1 MVGGGKDAF
10 IGGVHR
16 IALRLDG
23 YYELVAGSFSS
34 NFDNSKETGKDLGLA
49 EDRIYKTYQEMAE
62 KESSRS
68 DAIDVV
74 AIVTPNHLHV
84 PIAKIFAEKGIHII
98 CDKPLALSSKEAISL
113 KNIVESK
120 KLIFALT
127 HNYTGYPMVRHARSL
142 IQKGDLGS
150 IRVIQAEYPQDWL
163 TTKAEDSGLKQAE
176 WRTDPKRSGGGGC
189 IGDIGTHA
197 FNLIRFI
204 TGLEIEELS
213 ADIHTFVKG
222 RLLDDNAQIMLRFKG
237 GAKGALW
244 SSQVAVGNENN
255 LKIRIYGENGGIE
268 WRQEDPNYLYYTE
281 FGHPTQ
287 RVTRGSGNV
296 SKEAKDVTR
305 IPPGHPEGYL
315 EGFANIYNDVYK
327 KLYAQI
333 NNQNYDDSNDCYP
346 TINDGVEGMRFIETV
361 LESSNPGKVIQPFKS
376 KRYFCSS
383 LMGTTG
389 WSSPFVVGRNCLCI
403 SYSLHKNN

>member
-1 MVGGGKDAF
+1 MDRKIRIGMVGGGKDAF

-23 YYELVAGSFSS
+23 NYELVAGSFSS

-49 EDRIYKTYQEMAE
+49 EDRIYETYQEMAE
-62 KESSRS
+62 KESARS
-68 DAIDVV
+68 DGIHVV

-84 PIAKIFAEKGIHII
+84 PIAKIFAEKSIHII
-98 CDKPLALSSKEAISL
+98 CDKPLALSSREAIEL
-113 KNIVESK
+113 KNIVENK
-120 KLIFALT
+120 KIIFALT

-142 IQKGDLGS
+142 IQKSDLGS
-150 IRVIQAEYPQDWL
+150 IRVVQAEYPQDWL

-176 WRTDPKRSGGGGC
+176 WRTDPKRSGDGGC

-204 TGLEIEELS
+204 TGLEVDELS

-237 GAKGALW
+237 GAKGAIW

-255 LKIRIYGENGGIE
+255 LKIRVFGENAGLE
-268 WRQEDPNYLYYTE
+268 WRQEDPNYLYYTK

-287 RVTRGSGNV
+287 KITRGSG
-296 SKEAKDVTR
+296 SASEEANNVTR

-315 EGFANIYNDVYK
+315 EGFANIYSDVYK
-327 KLYAQI
+327 RLFAQT
-333 NNQNYDDSNDCYP
+333 NKQNYDQSNDCYP
-346 TINDGVEGMRFIETV
+346 TIYDGIEGMEFIETV
-361 LESSNPGKVIQPFKS
+361 LKSSNNNSKWVQFNFK
-376 KRYFCSS
+376 
-383 LMGTTG
+383 
-389 WSSPFVVGRNCLCI
+389 
-403 SYSLHKNN
+403 

>member
-1 MVGGGKDAF
+1 MDRRMRIGMVGGGKDAF

-23 YYELVAGSFSS
+23 NYELVAGSFSS

-49 EDRIYKTYQEMAE
+49 EDRIYETYQEMAE
-62 KESSRS
+62 KESARS
-68 DAIDVV
+68 DGIHVV

-98 CDKPLALSSKEAISL
+98 CDKPLALSSEEAIEL
-113 KNIVESK
+113 KNIVENNK
-120 KLIFALT
+120 TIFALT

-142 IQKGDLGS
+142 IQKNDLGS
-150 IRVIQAEYPQDWL
+150 IRVVQAEYPQDWL

-176 WRTDPKRSGGGGC
+176 WRTDPKRSGNGGC

-204 TGLEIEELS
+204 TGLEVDELS

-237 GAKGALW
+237 GAKGAIW

-255 LKIRIYGENGGIE
+255 LKIRVFGENGGLE
-268 WRQEDPNYLYYTE
+268 WRQEDPNYLYYTK

-287 RVTRGSGNV
+287 KITRGSG
-296 SKEAKDVTR
+296 SASEEANNVTR

-315 EGFANIYNDVYK
+315 EGFANIYSDVYK
-327 KLYAQI
+327 RLFAQTNI
-333 NNQNYDDSNDCYP
+333 QNYDQSNDCYP
-346 TINDGVEGMRFIETV
+346 TIYDGVEGMRFIETV
-361 LESSNPGKVIQPFKS
+361 LESNNNNSKWIPFNFK
-376 KRYFCSS
+376 
-383 LMGTTG
+383 
-389 WSSPFVVGRNCLCI
+389 
-403 SYSLHKNN
+403 

>member
-1 MVGGGKDAF
+1 MDRKIRIGMVGGGKNAF

-62 KESSRS
+62 KESARS
-68 DAIDVV
+68 DGIDVV

-98 CDKPLALSSKEAISL
+98 CDKPLAFSSEEAISL

-176 WRTDPKRSGGGGC
+176 WRTDPKRSGDGGC

-204 TGLEIEELS
+204 TGLEVDELS

-237 GAKGALW
+237 GAKGAIW

-255 LKIRIYGENGGIE
+255 LKIRVFGENGGLE
-268 WRQEDPNYLYYTE
+268 WRQEDPNYLYYTK

-287 RVTRGSGNV
+287 RVTRGSA
-296 SKEAKDVTR
+296 SASEEANNVTR
-305 IPPGHPEGYL
+305 VPPGHPEGYL
-315 EGFANIYNDVYK
+315 EGFANIYSDVCK
-327 KLYAQI
+327 SLFAQI
-333 NNQNYDDSNDCYP
+333 NNQNYDQSNDCYP
-346 TINDGVEGMRFIETV
+346 TIYDGVEGMRFIETV
-361 LESSNPGKVIQPFKS
+361 LESS
-376 KRYFCSS
+376 
-383 LMGTTG
+383 
-389 WSSPFVVGRNCLCI
+389 
-403 SYSLHKNN
+403 KNNSKWVRFDFK

>member
-1 MVGGGKDAF
+1 MDRRMRIGMVGGGKDAF

-23 YYELVAGSFSS
+23 NYELVAGSFSS

-49 EDRIYKTYQEMAE
+49 ENRIYETYQEMAE
-62 KESSRS
+62 KESARS
-68 DAIDVV
+68 DGIHVV

-98 CDKPLALSSKEAISL
+98 CDKPLALSSEEAIEL
-113 KNIVESK
+113 KNIVENNK
-120 KLIFALT
+120 IIFALT

-142 IQKGDLGS
+142 IQKNDLGS
-150 IRVIQAEYPQDWL
+150 IRVVQAEYPQDWL

-176 WRTDPKRSGGGGC
+176 WRTDPKRSGDGGC

-204 TGLEIEELS
+204 TGLEIDELS

-237 GAKGALW
+237 GAKGAIW

-255 LKIRIYGENGGIE
+255 LKIRVFGENGGLE
-268 WRQEDPNYLYYTE
+268 WRQEDPNYLYYTK

-287 RVTRGSGNV
+287 KITRGSG
-296 SKEAKDVTR
+296 SASEEANNVTR

-315 EGFANIYNDVYK
+315 EGFANIYSDVYK
-327 KLYAQI
+327 RLFAQT
-333 NNQNYDDSNDCYP
+333 NKQNYDQSNDCYP
-346 TINDGVEGMRFIETV
+346 TIYDGVEGMRFIETV
-361 LESSNPGKVIQPFKS
+361 LESNNNNSKWIPFNFK
-376 KRYFCSS
+376 
-383 LMGTTG
+383 
-389 WSSPFVVGRNCLCI
+389 
-403 SYSLHKNN
+403 

>member
-1 MVGGGKDAF
+1 MERKIRIGMVGGGKDAF

-346 TINDGVEGMRFIETV
+346 TINDGVEGMRFIETA
-361 LESSNPGKVIQPFKS
+361 LESS
-376 KRYFCSS
+376 
-383 LMGTTG
+383 
-389 WSSPFVVGRNCLCI
+389 
-403 SYSLHKNN
+403 KNNGKWIRFNSK

>member
-1 MVGGGKDAF
+1 MDRKIRIGMVGGGRDAF

-23 YYELVAGSFSS
+23 NYELVAGSFSS

-49 EDRIYKTYQEMAE
+49 EDRIYETYQEMAE
-62 KESSRS
+62 KESARS
-68 DAIDVV
+68 DGIHVV

-98 CDKPLALSSKEAISL
+98 CDKPLALSSREAIEL
-113 KNIVESK
+113 KNIVENK
-120 KLIFALT
+120 KIIFALT

-142 IQKGDLGS
+142 IQKNDLGS

-176 WRTDPKRSGGGGC
+176 WRTDPKRSGDGGC

-204 TGLEIEELS
+204 TGLEVDELS

-237 GAKGALW
+237 GAKGAIW

-255 LKIRIYGENGGIE
+255 LKIRVYGENGGLE
-268 WRQEDPNYLYYTE
+268 WRQEDPNYLYYTK

-287 RVTRGSGNV
+287 KITRGSG
-296 SKEAKDVTR
+296 SASEEANDVTR

-315 EGFANIYNDVYK
+315 EGFANIYSDVYK
-327 KLYAQI
+327 RLFAQT
-333 NNQNYDDSNDCYP
+333 NKQNYDQSNDCYP
-346 TINDGVEGMRFIETV
+346 TIYDGVEGMRFIETV
-361 LESSNPGKVIQPFKS
+361 LKSNNSNS
-376 KRYFCSS
+376 KWVQFN
-383 LMGTTG
+383 L
-389 WSSPFVVGRNCLCI
+389 
-403 SYSLHKNN
+403 K

>member
-1 MVGGGKDAF
+1 MGREIRIGMVGGGKDAF

-34 NFDNSKETGKDLGLA
+34 NFDNSKETGKNLGLA

-62 KESSRS
+62 KESTRS
-68 DAIDVV
+68 DGIDVV

-84 PIAKIFAEKGIHII
+84 PIAKIFADKGIHII
-98 CDKPLALSSKEAISL
+98 CDKPLALSSEEAIDL

-176 WRTDPKRSGGGGC
+176 WRTDPKRAGGGGC

-204 TGLEIEELS
+204 TGLEVDELS

-222 RLLDDNAQIMLRFKG
+222 RLLDDNAQIMLRFKD
-237 GAKGALW
+237 GAKGAIW

-255 LKIRIYGENGGIE
+255 LKIRVYGEKGGIE
-268 WRQEDPNYLYYTE
+268 WKQEDPNYLYYSK
-281 FGHPTQ
+281 FGYPTQ
-287 RVTRGSGNV
+287 RVTRGSE
-296 SKEAKDVTR
+296 SASEEAKDITR

-315 EGFANIYNDVYK
+315 EGFANIYSDVYK
-327 KLYAQI
+327 DLFAYI
-333 NNQNYDDSNDCYP
+333 NNQKYDQSNNCYP
-346 TINDGVEGMRFIETV
+346 TIYDGVEGMRFIETV
-361 LESSNPGKVIQPFKS
+361 LKSS
-376 KRYFCSS
+376 
-383 LMGTTG
+383 
-389 WSSPFVVGRNCLCI
+389 
-403 SYSLHKNN
+403 KNNSKWVQFSSK

>member
-1 MVGGGKDAF
+1 MDRKIRIGMVGGGKNAF

-49 EDRIYKTYQEMAE
+49 EDRIYETYHEMAE
-62 KESSRS
+62 KESARS
-68 DAIDVV
+68 DGIDVV
-74 AIVTPNHLHV
+74 AIVTPNHLHI

-98 CDKPLALSSKEAISL
+98 CDKPLALSSEEAINL

-204 TGLEIEELS
+204 TGLEVDELS

-237 GAKGALW
+237 GAKGAIW

-255 LKIRIYGENGGIE
+255 LKIRVFGENGGLE
-268 WRQEDPNYLYYTE
+268 WRQEDPNYLYYTK

-287 RVTRGSGNV
+287 RVTRGSD
-296 SKEAKDVTR
+296 SASEEANNVTR
-305 IPPGHPEGYL
+305 VPPGHPEGYL
-315 EGFANIYNDVYK
+315 EGFANIYSDVCK
-327 KLYAQI
+327 SLFAQI
-333 NNQNYDDSNDCYP
+333 NNQNYDQSNDCYP

-361 LESSNPGKVIQPFKS
+361 LESS
-376 KRYFCSS
+376 
-383 LMGTTG
+383 
-389 WSSPFVVGRNCLCI
+389 
-403 SYSLHKNN
+403 KNNSKWVRFNFSMPNSIIKR

>member
-1 MVGGGKDAF
+1 MDRKIRIGMVGGGKDAF

-23 YYELVAGSFSS
+23 NYELVAGSFSS
-34 NFDNSKETGKDLGLA
+34 NFNNSKDTGKDLGLA

-62 KESSRS
+62 KESARS
-68 DAIDVV
+68 DGIHVV

-98 CDKPLALSSKEAISL
+98 CDKPLALSSEEAIEL
-113 KNIVESK
+113 KNIVENNEI
-120 KLIFALT
+120 IFALT

-142 IQKGDLGS
+142 IKKNELGS
-150 IRVIQAEYPQDWL
+150 LRVIQAEYPQDWL
-163 TTKAEDSGLKQAE
+163 TTKVEDSGLKQAE

-204 TGLEIEELS
+204 TGLKVDELS

-237 GAKGALW
+237 GAKGTIW

-255 LKIRIYGENGGIE
+255 LKIRIFGENGGLE
-268 WRQEDPNYLYYTE
+268 WRQEDPNYLYHTK

-287 RVTRGSGNV
+287 KITRGSN
-296 SKEAKDVTR
+296 SASEEANNVTR

-315 EGFANIYNDVYK
+315 EGFANIYSDVYK
-327 KLYAQI
+327 RLFAQT
-333 NNQNYDDSNDCYP
+333 NNQNYDQSNDCYP
-346 TINDGVEGMRFIETV
+346 TIYDGIEGMEFIETV
-361 LESSNPGKVIQPFKS
+361 LESSNNNSKWTPFNFK
-376 KRYFCSS
+376 
-383 LMGTTG
+383 
-389 WSSPFVVGRNCLCI
+389 
-403 SYSLHKNN
+403 

>member
-1 MVGGGKDAF
+1 MDRRMRIGMVGGGKDAF

-23 YYELVAGSFSS
+23 NYELVAGSFSS

-49 EDRIYKTYQEMAE
+49 EDRIYETYQEMAE
-62 KESSRS
+62 KESARS
-68 DAIDVV
+68 DGINVV

-84 PIAKIFAEKGIHII
+84 PVAKIFAEKGIHII
-98 CDKPLALSSKEAISL
+98 CDKPLALSSREAIEL
-113 KNIVESK
+113 KNIVENK
-120 KLIFALT
+120 KIIFALT

-142 IQKGDLGS
+142 IQKSDLGS
-150 IRVIQAEYPQDWL
+150 IRVVQAEYPQDWL

-176 WRTDPKRSGGGGC
+176 WRTDPKRSGDGGC

-204 TGLEIEELS
+204 TGLEVDELS

-237 GAKGALW
+237 GAKGAIW

-255 LKIRIYGENGGIE
+255 LKIRVFGENGGLE
-268 WRQEDPNYLYYTE
+268 WRQEDPNYLYYTK

-287 RVTRGSGNV
+287 KITRGSG
-296 SKEAKDVTR
+296 SASEEANDVTR

-315 EGFANIYNDVYK
+315 EGFANIYSDVYK
-327 KLYAQI
+327 RLFAQT
-333 NNQNYDDSNDCYP
+333 NKQNYDQSNDCYP
-346 TINDGVEGMRFIETV
+346 TIYDGVEGMRFIETV
-361 LESSNPGKVIQPFKS
+361 LESNNNNSKWIQFNFK
-376 KRYFCSS
+376 
-383 LMGTTG
+383 
-389 WSSPFVVGRNCLCI
+389 
-403 SYSLHKNN
+403 

>member
-1 MVGGGKDAF
+1 MDRKIRIGMVGGGKDAF

-23 YYELVAGSFSS
+23 NYELVAGSFSS
-34 NFDNSKETGKDLGLA
+34 NFNNSKETGKDLGLA

-62 KESSRS
+62 KESARS
-68 DAIDVV
+68 DGIHVV

-98 CDKPLALSSKEAISL
+98 CDKPLALSSEEAIEL
-113 KNIVESK
+113 KNIVENNEI
-120 KLIFALT
+120 IFALT

-142 IQKGDLGS
+142 IKKNELGS
-150 IRVIQAEYPQDWL
+150 LRVIQAEYPQDWL
-163 TTKAEDSGLKQAE
+163 TTKVEDSGLKQAE

-204 TGLEIEELS
+204 TGLEVDELS

-222 RLLDDNAQIMLRFKG
+222 RLVDDNAQIMLRFKG
-237 GAKGALW
+237 GAKGTIW

-255 LKIRIYGENGGIE
+255 LKIRIFGENGGLE
-268 WRQEDPNYLYYTE
+268 WRQEDPNYLYHTK

-287 RVTRGSGNV
+287 KITRGSN
-296 SKEAKDVTR
+296 SASEEANNVTR

-315 EGFANIYNDVYK
+315 EGFANIYSDVYK
-327 KLYAQI
+327 RLFAQT
-333 NNQNYDDSNDCYP
+333 NNQNYDQSNDCYP
-346 TINDGVEGMRFIETV
+346 TIYDGIEGMEFIETV
-361 LESSNPGKVIQPFKS
+361 LESSNNNSKWVQFNFK
-376 KRYFCSS
+376 KF
-383 LMGTTG
+383 
-389 WSSPFVVGRNCLCI
+389 I
-403 SYSLHKNN
+403 

>member
-1 MVGGGKDAF
+1 MDRRMRIGMVGGGKDAF

-23 YYELVAGSFSS
+23 NYELVAGSFSS

-49 EDRIYKTYQEMAE
+49 EDRIYETYQEMAE
-62 KESSRS
+62 KESARS
-68 DAIDVV
+68 DGIHVV

-98 CDKPLALSSKEAISL
+98 CDKPLALSTKEAIEL
-113 KNIVESK
+113 KNIVENK
-120 KLIFALT
+120 KIIFALT

-142 IQKGDLGS
+142 IQKNDLGS
-150 IRVIQAEYPQDWL
+150 IRVVQAEYPQDWL

-176 WRTDPKRSGGGGC
+176 WRTDPKRSGDGGC

-204 TGLEIEELS
+204 TGLEVDELS

-237 GAKGALW
+237 GAKGAIW

-255 LKIRIYGENGGIE
+255 LKIRVFGENGGLE
-268 WRQEDPNYLYYTE
+268 WRQEDPNYLYYTK

-287 RVTRGSGNV
+287 KITRGSG
-296 SKEAKDVTR
+296 SASEEANDVTR

-315 EGFANIYNDVYK
+315 EGFANIYSDVYK
-327 KLYAQI
+327 RLFAQT
-333 NNQNYDDSNDCYP
+333 NKQNYDQSNDCYP
-346 TINDGVEGMRFIETV
+346 TIYDGIEGMRFIETV
-361 LESSNPGKVIQPFKS
+361 LESN
-376 KRYFCSS
+376 
-383 LMGTTG
+383 
-389 WSSPFVVGRNCLCI
+389 
-403 SYSLHKNN
+403 KNNSKWVQFNFK

>member
-1 MVGGGKDAF
+1 MDRRMRIGMVGGGKDAF

-23 YYELVAGSFSS
+23 NYELVAGSFSS

-49 EDRIYKTYQEMAE
+49 EDRIYETYQEMAE
-62 KESSRS
+62 KESARS
-68 DAIDVV
+68 DGIHVV

-98 CDKPLALSSKEAISL
+98 CDKPLALSSEEAIEL
-113 KNIVESK
+113 KNIVENNK
-120 KLIFALT
+120 IIFALT

-142 IQKGDLGS
+142 IQKNDLGS
-150 IRVIQAEYPQDWL
+150 IRVVQAEYPQDWL

-176 WRTDPKRSGGGGC
+176 WRTDPKRSGDGGC

-204 TGLEIEELS
+204 TGLEVDELS

-237 GAKGALW
+237 GAKGAIW

-255 LKIRIYGENGGIE
+255 LKIRVFGENGGLE
-268 WRQEDPNYLYYTE
+268 WRQEDPNYLYYTK
-281 FGHPTQ
+281 FGHPTHKI
-287 RVTRGSGNV
+287 TRGSG
-296 SKEAKDVTR
+296 SASEEANEVTR

-315 EGFANIYNDVYK
+315 EGFANIYSDVYK
-327 KLYAQI
+327 RLFAQT
-333 NNQNYDDSNDCYP
+333 NKQNYDQSNDCYP
-346 TINDGVEGMRFIETV
+346 TIYDGVEGMRFIETV
-361 LESSNPGKVIQPFKS
+361 LESNNNNSKWVEFNFK
-376 KRYFCSS
+376 
-383 LMGTTG
+383 
-389 WSSPFVVGRNCLCI
+389 
-403 SYSLHKNN
+403 

>member
-1 MVGGGKDAF
+1 MERKIRIGMVGGGKDAF

-34 NFDNSKETGKDLGLA
+34 NFDNSKETGKNLGLA

-62 KESSRS
+62 KESARS
-68 DAIDVV
+68 DGIDVV
-74 AIVTPNHLHV
+74 SIVTPNHLHV
-84 PIAKIFAEKGIHII
+84 PIAKIFANKGIHII
-98 CDKPLALSSKEAISL
+98 CDKPLALSSEEAIDL
-113 KNIVESK
+113 KNIVENK

-163 TTKAEDSGLKQAE
+163 TTKVEDNGLKQAE
-176 WRTDPKRSGGGGC
+176 WRTDPKRSGEGGC

-204 TGLEIEELS
+204 TGLEVDELS

-237 GAKGALW
+237 GAKGAIW

-255 LKIRIYGENGGIE
+255 LKIRVFGENGGLE
-268 WRQEDPNYLYYTE
+268 WRQEDPNYLYYTK

-287 RVTRGSGNV
+287 KITRGSG
-296 SKEAKDVTR
+296 SASEEANDVTR

-315 EGFANIYNDVYK
+315 EGFANIYSDVYK
-327 KLYAQI
+327 RLFAQT
-333 NNQNYDDSNDCYP
+333 NKQNYDQSNDCYP
-346 TINDGVEGMRFIETV
+346 TIYDGVEGMRFIETV
-361 LESSNPGKVIQPFKS
+361 LESNNNNSKWVEFNFK
-376 KRYFCSS
+376 
-383 LMGTTG
+383 
-389 WSSPFVVGRNCLCI
+389 
-403 SYSLHKNN
+403 

>member
-1 MVGGGKDAF
+1 MERKIRIGMVGGGKDAF

-34 NFDNSKETGKDLGLA
+34 NFDNSKETGKNLGLS
-49 EDRIYKTYQEMAE
+49 EDRIYETYQEMAE
-62 KESSRS
+62 KESARS
-68 DAIDVV
+68 DGIHVV

-84 PIAKIFAEKGIHII
+84 PIAKIFAEKGMHII
-98 CDKPLALSSKEAISL
+98 CDKPLALSTKEAIEL
-113 KNIVESK
+113 KNIVENK
-120 KLIFALT
+120 KIIFALT

-150 IRVIQAEYPQDWL
+150 IRVVQAEYPQDWL

-176 WRTDPKRSGGGGC
+176 WRTDPKRSGDGGC

-204 TGLEIEELS
+204 TGLEVDELS

-237 GAKGALW
+237 GAKGAIW

-255 LKIRIYGENGGIE
+255 LKIRVFGENGGLE
-268 WRQEDPNYLYYTE
+268 WRQEDPNYLYYTK

-287 RVTRGSGNV
+287 KITRGSG
-296 SKEAKDVTR
+296 SASEEANEVTR

-315 EGFANIYNDVYK
+315 EGFANIYSDVYK
-327 KLYAQI
+327 RLFAQT
-333 NNQNYDDSNDCYP
+333 NNQNYDQSNDCYP
-346 TINDGVEGMRFIETV
+346 TIYDGVEGMRFIETV
-361 LESSNPGKVIQPFKS
+361 LESNNNNSKWVEFNFK
-376 KRYFCSS
+376 
-383 LMGTTG
+383 
-389 WSSPFVVGRNCLCI
+389 
-403 SYSLHKNN
+403 

>member
-1 MVGGGKDAF
+1 MVNRRIRIGMVGGGKDAF

-23 YYELVAGSFSS
+23 NYELVAGSFSS
-34 NFDNSKETGKDLGLA
+34 NFNNSKETGKDLGLA
-49 EDRIYKTYQEMAE
+49 EDRIYETYQEMAE
-62 KESSRS
+62 KESTRS
-68 DAIDVV
+68 DGIHVV

-84 PIAKIFAEKGIHII
+84 PIAKIFAKKGIHII
-98 CDKPLALSSKEAISL
+98 CDKPLALSSEEAIEL
-113 KNIVESK
+113 KNIIENNEI
-120 KLIFALT
+120 IFALT

-142 IQKGDLGS
+142 VQNGDLGS
-150 IRVIQAEYPQDWL
+150 IRVVQAEYPQDWL

-204 TGLEIEELS
+204 TRLEVDELS

-237 GAKGALW
+237 GTRGSIW

-255 LKIRIYGENGGIE
+255 LKIRVFGENGGLE
-268 WRQEDPNYLYYTE
+268 WRQEDPNYLYYTK
-281 FGHPTQ
+281 FGQPTQ
-287 RVTRGSGNV
+287 KITRGSGSANE
-296 SKEAKDVTR
+296 EANDVTR

-315 EGFANIYNDVYK
+315 EGFANIYSDVYK
-327 KLYAQI
+327 RLFAQT
-333 NNQNYDDSNDCYP
+333 NKQNYDQSNDCYP
-346 TINDGVEGMRFIETV
+346 NIYDGVEGMRFIETV
-361 LESSNPGKVIQPFKS
+361 LESNNNNSKWIPFNFK
-376 KRYFCSS
+376 
-383 LMGTTG
+383 
-389 WSSPFVVGRNCLCI
+389 
-403 SYSLHKNN
+403 

>member
-1 MVGGGKDAF
+1 MDRRMRIGMVGGGKDAF

-23 YYELVAGSFSS
+23 NYELVAGSFSS

-49 EDRIYKTYQEMAE
+49 EDRIYETYQEMAE
-62 KESSRS
+62 KESARS
-68 DAIDVV
+68 DGIHVV

-98 CDKPLALSSKEAISL
+98 CDKPLALSSEEAIEL
-113 KNIVESK
+113 KNIVENNK
-120 KLIFALT
+120 IIFALT

-142 IQKGDLGS
+142 IQKNDLGS
-150 IRVIQAEYPQDWL
+150 IRVVQAEYPQDWL

-176 WRTDPKRSGGGGC
+176 WRTDPKRSGDGGC

-204 TGLEIEELS
+204 TGLEVDELS

-237 GAKGALW
+237 GAKGAIW

-255 LKIRIYGENGGIE
+255 LKIRVFGENGGLE
-268 WRQEDPNYLYYTE
+268 WRQEDPNYLYYTK
-281 FGHPTQ
+281 FGHPTHKI
-287 RVTRGSGNV
+287 TRGSG
-296 SKEAKDVTR
+296 SASEEANEVTR

-315 EGFANIYNDVYK
+315 EGFANIYSDVYK
-327 KLYAQI
+327 RLFAQT
-333 NNQNYDDSNDCYP
+333 NNQDYDQSNDCYP
-346 TINDGVEGMRFIETV
+346 TIYDGVEGMRFIETV
-361 LESSNPGKVIQPFKS
+361 LESNNNNSKWVEFNFK
-376 KRYFCSS
+376 
-383 LMGTTG
+383 
-389 WSSPFVVGRNCLCI
+389 
-403 SYSLHKNN
+403 

>member
-1 MVGGGKDAF
+1 MDRRMRIGMVGGGKDAF

-23 YYELVAGSFSS
+23 NYELVAGSFSS

-49 EDRIYKTYQEMAE
+49 EDRIYETYQEMAE
-62 KESSRS
+62 KESARS
-68 DAIDVV
+68 DGIHVV

-84 PIAKIFAEKGIHII
+84 PIAKIFAEKGMHII
-98 CDKPLALSSKEAISL
+98 CDKPLALSTKEAIEL
-113 KNIVESK
+113 KNIVENK
-120 KLIFALT
+120 KIIFALT

-150 IRVIQAEYPQDWL
+150 IRVVQAEYPQDWL

-176 WRTDPKRSGGGGC
+176 WRTDPKRSGDGGC

-204 TGLEIEELS
+204 TGLEVDELS

-237 GAKGALW
+237 GAKGAIW

-255 LKIRIYGENGGIE
+255 LKIRVFGENGGLE
-268 WRQEDPNYLYYTE
+268 WRQEDPNYLYYTK

-287 RVTRGSGNV
+287 KITRGSG
-296 SKEAKDVTR
+296 SASEEANNVTR

-315 EGFANIYNDVYK
+315 EGFANIYSDVYK
-327 KLYAQI
+327 RLFAQT
-333 NNQNYDDSNDCYP
+333 NQQNYDQSNDCYP
-346 TINDGVEGMRFIETV
+346 TIYDGVEGMRFIETV
-361 LESSNPGKVIQPFKS
+361 LESNNNNSKWVEFNFK
-376 KRYFCSS
+376 
-383 LMGTTG
+383 
-389 WSSPFVVGRNCLCI
+389 
-403 SYSLHKNN
+403 

>member
-1 MVGGGKDAF
+1 MDRKIRIGMVGGGKNAF

-49 EDRIYKTYQEMAE
+49 EDRIYETYHEMAE
-62 KESSRS
+62 KESARS
-68 DAIDVV
+68 DGIDVV
-74 AIVTPNHLHV
+74 AIVTPNHLHI

-98 CDKPLALSSKEAISL
+98 CDKPLALSSEEAINL

-204 TGLEIEELS
+204 TGLEVDELS

-237 GAKGALW
+237 GAKGAIW

-255 LKIRIYGENGGIE
+255 LKIRVFGENGGLE
-268 WRQEDPNYLYYTE
+268 WRQEDPNYLYYTK

-287 RVTRGSGNV
+287 RVTRGSD
-296 SKEAKDVTR
+296 SASEEANNVTR
-305 IPPGHPEGYL
+305 VPPGHPEGYL
-315 EGFANIYNDVYK
+315 EGFANIYSDVSK
-327 KLYAQI
+327 SLFAQI
-333 NNQNYDDSNDCYP
+333 NNQNYDQSNDCYP
-346 TINDGVEGMRFIETV
+346 TIYDGVEGMRFIETV
-361 LESSNPGKVIQPFKS
+361 LESS
-376 KRYFCSS
+376 
-383 LMGTTG
+383 
-389 WSSPFVVGRNCLCI
+389 
-403 SYSLHKNN
+403 KNNSKWVRFISK

>member
-1 MVGGGKDAF
+1 MERKIRIGMVGGGKDAF

-327 KLYAQI
+327 KLYAQL

-361 LESSNPGKVIQPFKS
+361 LESS
-376 KRYFCSS
+376 
-383 LMGTTG
+383 
-389 WSSPFVVGRNCLCI
+389 
-403 SYSLHKNN
+403 KNNSKWIRFNSN

>member
-1 MVGGGKDAF
+1 MERKIRIGMVGGGKDAF

-34 NFDNSKETGKDLGLA
+34 NFDNSKETGKNLGLA
-49 EDRIYKTYQEMAE
+49 EDRIYKNYQEMAE
-62 KESSRS
+62 KESARS
-68 DAIDVV
+68 DGIDVV
-74 AIVTPNHLHV
+74 SIVTPNHLHV
-84 PIAKIFAEKGIHII
+84 PIAKIFANKGIHII
-98 CDKPLALSSKEAISL
+98 CDKPLALSSEEAIDL
-113 KNIVESK
+113 KNIVENK

-163 TTKAEDSGLKQAE
+163 TTKVEDNGLKQAE
-176 WRTDPKRSGGGGC
+176 WRTDPKRSGEGGC

-204 TGLEIEELS
+204 TGLEVDELS

-222 RLLDDNAQIMLRFKG
+222 RLLDDNAQIMLRFKK
-237 GAKGALW
+237 GAKGAIW

-255 LKIRIYGENGGIE
+255 LKIRVFGENGGLE
-268 WRQEDPNYLYYTE
+268 WKQEDPNYLYHTK

-287 RVTRGSGNV
+287 RITLGSSSAG
-296 SKEAKDVTR
+296 KEANEVTR
-305 IPPGHPEGYL
+305 IPSGHPEGYL
-315 EGFANIYNDVYK
+315 EGFANIYSDVCK
-327 KLYAQI
+327 VLFAQI
-333 NNQNYDDSNDCYP
+333 NKQKYEHSNDCYP
-346 TINDGVEGMRFIETV
+346 TIYDGIEGMRFIETV
-361 LESSNPGKVIQPFKS
+361 LESS
-376 KRYFCSS
+376 
-383 LMGTTG
+383 
-389 WSSPFVVGRNCLCI
+389 
-403 SYSLHKNN
+403 KNNSKWVRFN